1 MAVMRSFGT
10 PHVNVQ
16 QQVGAIV
23 IKHGHLEHVLRL
35 VLKRLKAVS
44 IVSPD
49 YDELMGDRKQ
59 SRMRKKVKQALGA
72 SKLGTGEQAEVLTL
86 VEESVKLSE
95 TRNSLAHNTWMRK
108 PNEPLMLVNDKA
120 RTAEYVPSMAELKRC
135 AEDIDRVRKR
145 LNALTKPLL
154 QGD

>member
-1 MAVMRSFGT
+1 
-10 PHVNVQ
+10 
-16 QQVGAIV
+16 
-23 IKHGHLEHVLRL
+23 
-35 VLKRLKAVS
+35 
-44 IVSPD
+44 
-49 YDELMGDRKQ
+49 
-59 SRMRKKVKQALGA
+59 
-72 SKLGTGEQAEVLTL
+72 
-86 VEESVKLSE
+86 
-95 TRNSLAHNTWMRK
+95 MRK